1 MRKVF
6 SRAVLMMRDPY
17 PAIQAEFNRQSGG
30 HIGHAQPDK
39 YTRDQG
45 RYWEK
50 FVTNKALAW
59 MNTTLDWLKF
69 DGPLHLVFY
78 EDLLDNLPEEM
89 RRILEFL
96 DLEVS
101 ESNFDCMI
109 RHQDGIYK
117 RRKRPLNF
125 DPFTSKLRS
134 MVDHCKRLVDRAIR
148 EVLAG
153 GDVKLVLRNLSYQNI
168 SDKTNTSII
177 R

>member
-1 MRKVF
+1 M
-6 SRAVLMMRDPY
+6 L
-17 PAIQAEFNRQSGG
+17 
-30 HIGHAQPDK
+30 
-39 YTRDQG
+39 
-45 RYWEK
+45 
-50 FVTNKALAW
+50 NKALAW

-96 DLEVS
+96 DLEVT

-125 DPFTSKLRS
+125 DPFTPKLRAL
-134 MVDHCKRLVDRAIR
+134 VDRCKRLVDRAVR
-148 EVLAG
+148 ELLAG
-153 GDVKLVLRNLSYQNI
+153 GDVKLVIKNLNYLNI
-168 SDKTNTSII
+168 SDTNTSTS